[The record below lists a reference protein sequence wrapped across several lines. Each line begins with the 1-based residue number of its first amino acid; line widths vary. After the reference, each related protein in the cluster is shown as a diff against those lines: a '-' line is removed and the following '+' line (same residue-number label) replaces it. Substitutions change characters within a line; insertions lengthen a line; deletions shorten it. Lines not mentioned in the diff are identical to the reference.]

1 MKSLFKSSFEMVMNF
16 SARANSWKFLSIVS
30 FAESIFFPIPVDV
43 FLAPMVLANRSK
55 AIFLV
60 FIAVSFSVLGGIV
73 GYIIGFYF
81 WDFFAVK
88 LETFVPNFQEEF
100 LNFRE
105 QFSEVGWI
113 LIIVGGFTPLPF
125 KIVTVSAGIL
135 ALNIYM
141 FILCSII
148 SRGARFALVGLL
160 FYKYG
165 EKIKSTLENYINQI
179 SIILIIIFLLYFSYK
194 F

>member
-1 MKSLFKSSFEMVMNF
+1 
-16 SARANSWKFLSIVS
+16 
-30 FAESIFFPIPVDV
+30 
-43 FLAPMVLANRSK
+43 
-55 AIFLV
+55 
-60 FIAVSFSVLGGIV
+60 
-73 GYIIGFYF
+73 
-81 WDFFAVK
+81 
-88 LETFVPNFQEEF
+88 
-100 LNFRE
+100 
-105 QFSEVGWI
+105 
-113 LIIVGGFTPLPF
+113 GFTPLPF